1 MFDYDVVIV
10 GGGPAGLTAGIYLS
24 QANYR
29 TLLLD
34 KSSFGG
40 RIQNI
45 ELIENYPGFSAGV
58 SGAQLASEM
67 VNQATRYG
75 IQLETAEVNNI
86 EFYSNS
92 RWVDCTEKGYSTSMI
107 IIAGGCREKRLGVP
121 GEEKLVGRG
130 VFFCAFCDG
139 GKFRDQVVAVCGG
152 GNSGVTEALYLAKL
166 VSKVIIIELLPELNA
181 NALLLQRVRENPK
194 IEVKCGIK
202 VEEIVGDNRVE
213 ALKLLDINSKES
225 FVLPVNGV
233 LVKIGIEPNT
243 EYLKGIVTL
252 DSEGHIIVND
262 KMETD
267 NPYILA
273 AGDIIS
279 GSLYTAP
286 SPRDS

>member
-1 MFDYDVVIV
+1 MKKTVFL
-10 GGGPAGLTAGIYLS
+10 AK
-24 QANYR
+24 
-29 TLLLD
+29 
-34 KSSFGG
+34 KSWW
-40 RIQNI
+40 
-45 ELIENYPGFSAGV
+45 AGV
-58 SGAQLASEM
+58 FL
-67 VNQATRYG
+67 
-75 IQLETAEVNNI
+75 
-86 EFYSNS
+86 
-92 RWVDCTEKGYSTSMI
+92 C
-107 IIAGGCREKRLGVP
+107 
-121 GEEKLVGRG
+121 
-130 VFFCAFCDG
+130 FCDG

-279 GSLYTAP
+279 GSPRQLATAVGTGAIAAITAQRRLQELG
-286 SPRDS
+286 SGR